1 MYYADYH
8 THSRLS
14 PDSDAPLLDMAE
26 AAARAGLSELCI
38 TDHYDLVEM
47 DGTPR
52 TQPLDWPAAVAQWEE
67 VRRRMA
73 GRLILKLG
81 VEFGSPTYDHTA
93 ARRTLDQSLLDFV
106 IGSLHNYSPEAGGA
120 DFYLGDYTSPE
131 ICYAALDDYFAH
143 MARLAPLPFYDSL
156 GHIIYPLRYMCMRD
170 GQSVSLDR
178 YMDAIRE
185 ILKTVVETG
194 HGIEVNTYN
203 GRTVSDWRPILD
215 LYREVGGEILTVGSD
230 AHAPQNV
237 ARGIRDAYALIA
249 EAGFRYVAVYARRKP
264 AFIPL

>member
-185 ILKTVVETG
+185 L
-194 HGIEVNTYN
+194 
-203 GRTVSDWRPILD
+203 S
-215 LYREVGGEILTVGSD
+215 
-230 AHAPQNV
+230 
-237 ARGIRDAYALIA
+237 LIH
-249 EAGFRYVAVYARRKP
+249 
-264 AFIPL
+264 I

>member
-93 ARRTLDQSLLDFV
+93 ARRS
-106 IGSLHNYSPEAGGA
+106 GPAA
-120 DFYLGDYTSPE
+120 RTSQN
-131 ICYAALDDYFAH
+131 AA
-143 MARLAPLPFYDSL
+143 S
-156 GHIIYPLRYMCMRD
+156 
-170 GQSVSLDR
+170 
-178 YMDAIRE
+178 
-185 ILKTVVETG
+185 
-194 HGIEVNTYN
+194 
-203 GRTVSDWRPILD
+203 RP
-215 LYREVGGEILTVGSD
+215 RV
-230 AHAPQNV
+230 
-237 ARGIRDAYALIA
+237 
-249 EAGFRYVAVYARRKP
+249 RR
-264 AFIPL
+264 